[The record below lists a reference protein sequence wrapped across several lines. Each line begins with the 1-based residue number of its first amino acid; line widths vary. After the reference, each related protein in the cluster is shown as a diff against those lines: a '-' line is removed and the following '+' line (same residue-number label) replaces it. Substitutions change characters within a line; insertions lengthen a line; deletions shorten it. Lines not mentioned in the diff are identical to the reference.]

1 MCDTVFLI
9 HPDRKPYKIQ
19 SKVKTNN
26 NVWYEVGECIGS
38 GGNSV
43 VHIGTDTISGN
54 QIAIKFLL
62 SLSRKGRERFI
73 RESRLLSQ
81 IDDNHVIKILDQ
93 GKITATKDK
102 EETSVILPFIIMPLA
117 DKNLKDLVVT
127 HNGSIPYEEYI
138 SQFRGLCKA
147 LKALHQHAIH
157 RDIKPENI
165 LVMRNAWVLAD
176 FGLCRFDNCE
186 DDITAD
192 NKNIG
197 PRYWMSP
204 EAMNKAIGNADI
216 INKASDVY
224 QLCSVFWYVVTKRHP
239 TGCLDSS
246 DWPGYTDLYHL
257 IVKALSHDHRRRPVD
272 GSLLSEEFDEIF
284 YKRPKE

>member
-1 MCDTVFLI
+1 MRDTLPLI
-9 HPDRKPYKIQ
+9 HQDRVSFKIQ
-19 SKVKTNN
+19 SIVKTDN

-43 VHIGTDTISGN
+43 VHLGTDTISGN

-62 SLSRKGRERFI
+62 SLSRKGRERFS
-73 RESRLLSQ
+73 RESRLLNQ
-81 IDDNHVIKILDQ
+81 INNNHVIKILGQ
-93 GKITATKDK
+93 GEVIATKDK
-102 EETSVILPFIIMPLA
+102 CKTSVPLPFIIMPLA
-117 DKNLKDLVVT
+117 DKNLKELVVS
-127 HNGSIPYEEYI
+127 HDGSIPYEEYI
-138 SQFRGLCKA
+138 SQFKGLCKA

-165 LVMRNAWVLAD
+165 LVIGGAWVLAD
-176 FGLCRFDNCE
+176 FGLCKFDNCH

-216 INKASDVY
+216 IN
-224 QLCSVFWYVVTKRHP
+224 
-239 TGCLDSS
+239 
-246 DWPGYTDLYHL
+246 
-257 IVKALSHDHRRRPVD
+257 
-272 GSLLSEEFDEIF
+272 
-284 YKRPKE
+284 